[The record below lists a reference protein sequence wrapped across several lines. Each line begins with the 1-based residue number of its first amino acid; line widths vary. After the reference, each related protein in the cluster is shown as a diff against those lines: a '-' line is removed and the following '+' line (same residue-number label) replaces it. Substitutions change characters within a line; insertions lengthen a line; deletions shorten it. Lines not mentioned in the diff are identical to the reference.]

1 MSAADAPNETPA
13 PAFGGDTTTVMPE
26 TAAGLIELEQLKVRL
41 TEAEERA
48 KNHWDQYLRS
58 VAELENIRKRAARD
72 VEQAHRF
79 GLEKLAQELVP
90 VKDSLDLAV
99 ENAGKIDAAAL
110 IAGQEA
116 TQRLLTRAF
125 DKLGIEELNPV
136 GQPFDANLHEA
147 MVAQES
153 ATAEPGSVLAVVQRG
168 YSLNGRLLRAA
179 RVIVAKAPGS

>member
-1 MSAADAPNETPA
+1 MPVADTPNETA
-13 PAFGGDTTTVMPE
+13 PAFGDTTTVMPE
-26 TAAGLIELEQLKVRL
+26 TAAGLIELEQLKIRL
-41 TEAEERA
+41 AEAEERA

-58 VAELENIRKRAARD
+58 VAELENIRKRATRD
-72 VEQAHRF
+72 VEAAHRY
-79 GLEKLAQELVP
+79 GLERLAQELVP

-99 ENAGKIDAAAL
+99 ENAAKVETAAL

-116 TQRLLTRAF
+116 THRLLLKAF
-125 DKLGIEELNPV
+125 EKLGITELNPV

-168 YSLNGRLLRAA
+168 YTLNGRLLRAA
-179 RVIVAKAPGS
+179 RVVVAKAPAS

>member
-1 MSAADAPNETPA
+1 MASADSRDDNSAPGY
-13 PAFGGDTTTVMPE
+13 GGDTTTVMPE
-26 TAAGLIELEQLKVRL
+26 TAADLLELEQLKVRL
-41 TEAEERA
+41 AEAEERA

-79 GLEKLAQELVP
+79 GLERLAQELVP

-99 ENAGKIDAAAL
+99 ENAGKADTAAL
-110 IAGQEA
+110 VAGQEA
-116 TQRLLTRAF
+116 TQRLLAKAF
-125 DKLGIEELNPV
+125 DKLGIDEINPV

-168 YSLNGRLLRAA
+168 YALNGRLLRPA
-179 RVIVAKAPGS
+179 RVIVAKAPGG

>member
-1 MSAADAPNETPA
+1 MSAADAPNDTSTPGY
-13 PAFGGDTTTVMPE
+13 GGDTTTVMPE

-41 TEAEERA
+41 AEAEERA

-99 ENAGKIDAAAL
+99 ENAGKVDASAL

-116 TQRLLTRAF
+116 TQRLLTKAF

-136 GQPFDANLHEA
+136 GQPFDADLHEA

-153 ATAEPGSVLAVVQRG
+153 TTAEPGSVLAVVQRG
-168 YSLNGRLLRAA
+168 YTLNGRLVRAA
-179 RVIVAKAPGS
+179 RVIVAKAPGG